1 MRLRRMYLNHIESI
15 VIMRFMKGSKVE
27 VLSKKEVSTGS
38 WLSAEI
44 ISGNGHTYSIR
55 YVSFPSSGEALVE
68 RVPRK
73 AIRPCPPPVEGAAA
87 DNWVPG
93 DRLEV
98 FHSKNM
104 SWKTATMVKV
114 LGGNKFLVRLIGKS
128 KEFEVHGSHL
138 RVRQSW
144 QDDKWFI
151 VGKGDAQFAMSMKKN
166 QKDTNT
172 KLFVGKDH
180 FHAAKKME
188 IQEPQ
193 NSTRTLEKAS
203 PIGGNSVKHE
213 NEDTDSFR
221 SDAEPFH
228 GRWYEKEGS
237 DLVKNKELVARDHK
251 LELRAYCNA
260 LKALFASGPLS
271 WEDEMEVTELRLSLH
286 ISDDEHLVEIR
297 NLMEESGDWGRPKG
311 RRKSPTKTNITSSS
325 LRMLILYPMDVVF
338 ASIISNKVQLML
350 LVEVTQ
356 GRKERRV
363 VNLCCGKRFEKGW
376 TIILTSLGAIA
387 MPKMLNDGAVEYED
401 GTPTTVTGN

>member
-166 QKDTNT
+166 QKDRNT

-237 DLVKNKELVARDHK
+237 DLMKNKELVARDHK

-297 NLMEESGDWGRPKG
+297 NLMDWGRMG
-311 RRKSPTKTNITSSS
+311 
-325 LRMLILYPMDVVF
+325 LLILYPMDVVF

-356 GRKERRV
+356 GGKERRV
-363 VNLCCGKRFEKGW
+363 VNLCCGKRFEKVQ
-376 TIILTSLGAIA
+376 S
-387 MPKMLNDGAVEYED
+387 
-401 GTPTTVTGN
+401 

>member
-1 MRLRRMYLNHIESI
+1 MYLNHIESI
-15 VIMRFMKGSKVE
+15 VVMRFMKGSKVE

-144 QDDKWFI
+144 QDDKWFV

-297 NLMEESGDWGRPKG
+297 NL
-311 RRKSPTKTNITSSS
+311 I
-325 LRMLILYPMDVVF
+325 LILYPMDVVF

-356 GRKERRV
+356 GGKERRV

-401 GTPTTVTGN
+401 GTPTTVTDGKRRRDIFVMGC